1 MVHEILQEG
10 GIYLQIQPLMFT
22 NTAVRPIVPFG
33 WPCLPVA
40 MRPLHLLV
48 SCFFLFS
55 VTRVAKEGTNPQ
67 AQGL

>member
-1 MVHEILQEG
+1 
-10 GIYLQIQPLMFT
+10 MFT
-22 NTAVRPIVPFG
+22 NTAVRPIVPLG

-55 VTRVAKEGTNPQ
+55 VTRVATEGTTLKLRGSDPPVDEQ
-67 AQGL
+67 RCHLYKSDPIS